1 MKTKPITIFLIAGE
15 HSGDGLGSRLMA
27 ALKSET
33 DGNIRFAGVGGP
45 LMEAEG
51 LKSLFPMQD
60 LAVMGIAEILPHL
73 PRLLRRIKE
82 TANAI
87 HATKPNAIITIDS
100 PTFANR
106 VVRRLKDRSAIRIHY
121 VAPSV
126 WAWRPWRVHKYKRN
140 FDHILALFP
149 FEPPYFESVGLP
161 CHYVG
166 HPVIEYGADQ
176 GNGVAFRKRYNI
188 APEETLIC
196 VLPGSR
202 RGEVSRLGPVFT
214 ETLQKLS
221 NRGQRFKVFV
231 PAVDTVRDLLPDIIK
246 DWPGNPTIIENQN
259 EKYDIMAA
267 ADTALAASGTISLE
281 LAIARVPYVI
291 AYKVAWVT
299 GQIVRRLLHVQY
311 ANLINI
317 ILDAPAVPER
327 IQQLCDPDV
336 LCNDLANILEDGGRA
351 QLNDV
356 AVALEQLGV
365 GDTKPSIR
373 AAQKVLAILG
383 APKKSK
389 LLANERL

>member
-1 MKTKPITIFLIAGE
+1 
-15 HSGDGLGSRLMA
+15 MA

-106 VVRRLKDRSAIRIHY
+106 VVRRIKDRSAIRIHY

-140 FDHILALFP
+140 YDHILALFP
-149 FEPPYFESVGLP
+149 FEPQYFESVGLP
-161 CHYVG
+161 CHYVW

-202 RGEVSRLGPVFT
+202 CGEVSRLGPVFT

-231 PAVDTVRDLLPDIIK
+231 PAVDTVRELLPDIIR
-246 DWPGNPTIIENQN
+246 DWPGNPTVIENQN
-259 EKYDIMAA
+259 EKYDVMAA
-267 ADTALAASGTISLE
+267 ANIALAASGTISLE

-299 GQIVRRLLHVQY
+299 GQIVRRLLHIQY

-336 LCNDLANILEDGGRA
+336 LCEDLANILEDGGHA

-356 AVALEQLGV
+356 APALEQLGV
-365 GDTKPSIR
+365 GGTKPSIR
-373 AAQKVLAILG
+373 AAQKVLSILENG
-383 APKKSK
+383 SNKPK
-389 LLANERL
+389 

>member
-1 MKTKPITIFLIAGE
+1 MKKKPITIFLIAGE

-166 HPVIEYGADQ
+166 HPVIEYGADE

-221 NRGQRFKVFV
+221 NRGQCFKVFV
-231 PAVDTVRDLLPDIIK
+231 PAVDTVRDLLPDIIR

-336 LCNDLANILEDGGRA
+336 LCTDLANILEDGGHT

-373 AAQKVLAILG
+373 AAQKVLAILD
-383 APKKSK
+383 APNKSK

>member
-188 APEETLIC
+188 PPEETLIC

-231 PAVDTVRDLLPDIIK
+231 PAVDTVRDLLPDIIR

-373 AAQKVLAILG
+373 AAQKVLAILD
-383 APKKSK
+383 APNKSK
-389 LLANERL
+389 LLANECL